1 MKNSNK
7 TLLKRG
13 IWYLIGF
20 GLLYAP
26 FGLLQVFLTNVL
38 KLTGRSD
45 IHGSCFRMEVANLVK
60 GKGLSLLTTSGI
72 ITFLILIVAIF
83 FGPQFCGKLCI
94 AGALPEYASRLV
106 PNKLKIDWQK
116 YIPSAPVRYGA
127 LIAFLA
133 APALGIS
140 VSCAYCNYSLM
151 EKLVLG
157 GISWDLATLSSAAIL
172 TGFVWLFV
180 LGIFTKGG
188 RGYCTYL
195 CPIGAVQ
202 SIIHRIGIF
211 LPFTYKLKL
220 SKENCISCGL
230 CAKEC
235 PTRAITIKDNLLSYN
250 VHNCI
255 ACSQCVGTCPKKAI
269 TFGRGKDSWAGN
281 KNEQYTK
288 DTEGVTL

>member
-1 MKNSNK
+1 MKNTKK
-7 TLLKRG
+7 TLIRRG

-20 GLLYAP
+20 VLLYAP
-26 FGLLQVFLTNVL
+26 FGLIQVFLIKVL
-38 KLTGRSD
+38 KLTGRTD
-45 IHGSCFRMEVANLVK
+45 IHGSCFRMVLASLAQ
-60 GKGLSLLTTSGI
+60 GKGIDTLTTSGI
-72 ITFLILIVAIF
+72 ITFVILIAAFF
-83 FGPQFCGKLCI
+83 FGPQFCGKLCV
-94 AGALPEYASRLV
+94 AGALPEFASRFV

-127 LIAFLA
+127 LIGFII

-140 VSCAYCNYSLM
+140 VACAYCNYSLM
-151 EKLVLG
+151 EKFVLG
-157 GISWDLATLSSAAIL
+157 GISWNMAILSSAAIL

-195 CPIGAVQ
+195 CPIGAAQ
-202 SIIHRIGIF
+202 SILHRIGII

-220 SKENCISCGL
+220 HKENCISCGL
-230 CAKEC
+230 CEKEC
-235 PTRAITIKDNLLSYN
+235 PTRAINIIDDLPSYN

-269 TFGRGKDSWAGN
+269 TFGWGKGRWVNS
-281 KNEQYTK
+281 KK
-288 DTEGVTL
+288 DKLVNDTGRVEL

>member
-1 MKNSNK
+1 MKKVNK

-20 GLLYAP
+20 VLLYAP
-26 FGLLQVFLTNVL
+26 FGLLQVFLTKVL
-38 KLTGRSD
+38 KFTGRTD
-45 IHGSCFRMEVANLVK
+45 IHGSCFRMAVNGLVK
-60 GKGLSLLTTSGI
+60 GNGLNLLTTSGI
-72 ITFLILIVAIF
+72 ITFGILIVAIF
-83 FGPQFCGKLCI
+83 FGPQFCGKLCF
-94 AGALPEYASRLV
+94 AGALPEYASRIV
-106 PNKLKIDWQK
+106 PDKLKIDWQK

-127 LIAFLA
+127 LVGFLI

-140 VSCAYCNYSLM
+140 VVCAYCNYSLM

-157 GISWDLATLSSAAIL
+157 GISWDVAILSSSAIL
-172 TGFVWLFV
+172 TGIVWLFV

-202 SIIHRIGIF
+202 SILYRIGIL
-211 LPFTYKLKL
+211 LPFSYKLKL
-220 SKENCISCGL
+220 NKESCVSCGQ

-235 PTRAITIKDNLLSYN
+235 PTKAIYLEDNLPSYN

-255 ACSQCVGTCPKKAI
+255 VCSQCIGTCPKNAI
-269 TFGRGKDSWAGN
+269 TFGRGKDGWVNN
-281 KNEQYTK
+281 KNDVPDKE
-288 DTEGVTL
+288 TEGVVI

>member
-1 MKNSNK
+1 MNNVKK

-13 IWYLIGF
+13 IGYIIGF

-26 FGLLQVFLTNVL
+26 FGLLQIFLTGVL
-38 KLTGRSD
+38 KFTGRED
-45 IHGSCFRMEVANLVK
+45 IHGACFRMALGNLIS
-60 GKGLSLLTTSGI
+60 GKGLNILTTSGI
-72 ITFLILIVAIF
+72 ITFAILIVAVF
-83 FGPQFCGKLCI
+83 FGPQFCGKLCF
-94 AGALPEYASRLV
+94 AGALPEYASRIV
-106 PNKLKIDWQK
+106 PDKLKIDWQK

-127 LIAFLA
+127 LIGFLT

-140 VSCAYCNYSLM
+140 VVCAYCNYSLM
-151 EKLVLG
+151 EKIVLG
-157 GISWDLATLSSAAIL
+157 GISWNLATLGSAAIL

-180 LGIFTKGG
+180 LGIFTKRG

-202 SIIHRIGIF
+202 SILHRVGIL

-220 SKENCISCGL
+220 NKESCISCGL

-235 PTRAITIKDNLLSYN
+235 PTRAITLKDNLLKYN

-255 ACSQCVGTCPKKAI
+255 ACSQCIGTCPKKVI
-269 TFGRGKDSWAGN
+269 TFGRGKDSWAGD
-281 KNEQYTK
+281 KNEQYVN
-288 DTEGVTL
+288 DTEGVAL